1 MKSNFFKRGI
11 ILVLLF
17 CFSQT
22 SLTQSEDDI
31 DRKRMQRDLDIM
43 EGVLEKLLT
52 SAAADLAPF
61 KKVRGVYF
69 ENYGVIFQVD
79 KSSRFVYAFHTGNM
93 RESMERVEKSMQRL
107 RKKLKHGLRY
117 ETGEDVVVINKE
129 VIAPK
134 PGKEINW
141 QEQIAQL
148 KVRLVE
154 FLGNYAD
161 AIGQLNASD
170 KITVLLDLKNRP
182 RFYLNFDFEDEQ
194 KEVGILQA
202 TALKSDI
209 IAFRRGKISEK
220 QFRSRVEFTEDRQ
233 DESMKRNIDIMT
245 DIMETALSKK
255 YTNNFS
261 ISGQRHG
268 IYVKG
273 LGVLFFMQGQLHPDD
288 HESHYR
294 VYFEKYMK
302 NPGVNIVTNEDV
314 KVSKRKAQQSLENFQ
329 TVLVGLVGDYGHTLR
344 TLKPL
349 ERVIVAVDLSNYWNY
364 AGDMPARFIL
374 TTNKQDID
382 FFNQGKLSLEN
393 FRKKVSIQDY

>member
-1 MKSNFFKRGI
+1 
-11 ILVLLF
+11 
-17 CFSQT
+17 
-22 SLTQSEDDI
+22 
-31 DRKRMQRDLDIM
+31 MQRDLDIM

-52 SAAADLAPF
+52 SAAPDLAPF
-61 KKVRGVYF
+61 KHVRGVHF

-93 RESMERVEKSMQRL
+93 RESMERVEKSMRRL
-107 RKKLKHGLRY
+107 RKKLKHGQRY
-117 ETGEDVVVINKE
+117 ETGDVVVIDKE

-141 QEQIAQL
+141 QEQVVQL
-148 KVRLVE
+148 KDRLAE

-170 KITVLLDLKNRP
+170 KITVLLDLNNRP
-182 RFYLNFDFEDEQ
+182 KFYLDFDQGEKD
-194 KEVGILQA
+194 VGILQA

-261 ISGQRHG
+261 ISGQQHG

-273 LGVLFFMQGQLHPDD
+273 LGVLFFMQGRLHPDD

-314 KVSKRKAQQSLENFQ
+314 KESKRKAQQSLENFQ
-329 TVLVGLVGDYGHTLR
+329 MVLVGLVGDYGHTLR

-364 AGDMPARFIL
+364 SGDMPTRFIL
-374 TTNKQDID
+374 TTTKQDLD
-382 FFNQGKLSLEN
+382 FYNRGKLKLDD
-393 FRKKVSIQDY
+393 FRKKVTVQDY